1 VVVMGHKLVANDI
14 LGLQSTFSLATCLYH
29 VYRRIFAPFCA
40 LHGFAQKHTSL
51 HVLPSKIKN

>member
-14 LGLQSTFSLATCLYH
+14 LGLQLAFSLATCLYH
-29 VYRRIFAPFCA
+29 LYWRIFAPFCV
-40 LHGFAQKHTSL
+40 LHGFVQKHTSS